1 MSLNDACSR
10 LAALSDPLRLRM
22 MALMHREGELCVC
35 ELTHAL
41 AVPQP
46 KASKHLAILRE
57 AGLARMRRD
66 AQWALYSL
74 APDADPWLAAVMAA
88 TALQLDA
95 DPQLVEDRRR
105 LNGMGGRPERERSA
119 ATAASCCAIPSS
131 A

>member
-1 MSLNDACSR
+1 MSLDDACSR

-57 AGLARMRRD
+57 AGLARMRRH
-66 AQWALYSL
+66 AQWALCSF
-74 APDADPWLAAVMAA
+74 APDADRWPRRS
-88 TALQLDA
+88 
-95 DPQLVEDRRR
+95 RRR
-105 LNGMGGRPERERSA
+105 RCNWTPILSSSRTGA
-119 ATAASCCAIPSS
+119 A
-131 A
+131 